1 MASSGSLVL
10 CLVFMMVE
18 LVVMVMGGVEGS
30 MAEVEELLYEDQ
42 SQYR

>member
-18 LVVMVMGGVEGS
+18 LVVMVVGGVEGS
-30 MAEVEELLYEDQ
+30 MAEAEELLYEDQ
-42 SQYR
+42 SKYR